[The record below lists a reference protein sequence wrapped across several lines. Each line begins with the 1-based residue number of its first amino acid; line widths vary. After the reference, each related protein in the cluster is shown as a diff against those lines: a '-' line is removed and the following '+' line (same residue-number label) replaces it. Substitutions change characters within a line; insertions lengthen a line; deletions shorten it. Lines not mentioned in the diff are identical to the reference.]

1 MYLLDLGEKKAP
13 GKKNGVPSFEELVV
27 NYQDKVYNLSY
38 QLTGNHADAQDLAQ
52 DVFVRAYQGL
62 DKFRNEA
69 DPGTWLHRITVNL
82 YLNLRRKITRHPVV
96 SLDAPLSTAEGEVTR
111 EVAAAGGDPVDLVE
125 EMELKG
131 FVRSA
136 LNQLPPEYRTALV
149 LRELQ
154 GYSYEEIAS
163 ILGCSLGTVKSR
175 LNRARQAMK
184 EKVLRQMAEEKPPAT
199 RAAPR

>member
-1 MYLLDLGEKKAP
+1 MDLGEKKAP
-13 GKKNGVPSFEELVV
+13 GRKNGVSSFEELVV

-52 DVFVRAYQGL
+52 EVFVRAYQGL
-62 DKFRNEA
+62 DKFRYEA

-82 YLNLRRKITRHPVV
+82 YLNLRRKITRHPVI
-96 SLDAPLSTAEGEVTR
+96 SLDAPLDTGKGEVTR
-111 EVAAAGGDPVDLVE
+111 EVAAAGGDPQEIYADL
-125 EMELKG
+125 ELKSL
-131 FVRSA
+131 VRDV
-136 LNQLPPEYRTALV
+136 LKLLPAEYRAVLV

-163 ILGCSLGTVKSR
+163 VLGVSLGTVKSR

-184 EKVLRQMAEEKPPAT
+184 EKVLQMTEEKPPASG
-199 RAAPR
+199 AASR